1 MGRVRSRA
9 PTTMEAREA
18 GATPESQ
25 RKLANELRSQLLNGK
40 DFATMA
46 RLFPVRFLGSIAF
59 AAIVASVGSDQSN
72 LFVAVGIITI
82 QRTSMP

>member
-1 MGRVRSRA
+1 
-9 PTTMEAREA
+9 
-18 GATPESQ
+18 
-25 RKLANELRSQLLNGK
+25 
-40 DFATMA
+40 MA